1 MRLAKIVREVRFISF
16 LLLVAALIAVS
27 CPGGR
32 PAERVKVLL
41 TLLDGREVFRDPSFA
56 IH

>member
-1 MRLAKIVREVRFISF
+1 MRLAKNAI
-16 LLLVAALIAVS
+16 VAALIAVS

-41 TLLDGREVFRDPSFA
+41 TLLDGRPVFRDSSFRMQN
-56 IH
+56 